1 MFASLKNKI
10 KEETGNDVCA
20 PNSTYSTI
28 RRSSSILSN
37 LNDNDNEM
45 NSNVTLPA
53 THSNGIPLNNNQHRF
68 SAIVSPI
75 DQLNGVIN
83 KKNDE
88 IIQLIEKL
96 NDSETKF
103 TKLSNDYDELVEV
116 KNGLEKRTNI
126 LEGSLKTTKEQR
138 ELIHGEQDKIQN
150 LQAHE
155 ISKLKNL
162 LHFREQ
168 VKSISIPTHSFSIS
182 NVNMR
187 VC

>member
-20 PNSTYSTI
+20 THSTFSSF

-37 LNDNDNEM
+37 LNNNDTNDTS
-45 NSNVTLPA
+45 SNGTFSSHP
-53 THSNGIPLNNNQHRF
+53 SNGIPVNNNQQRY
-68 SAIVSPI
+68 SASVSPI

-88 IIQLIEKL
+88 IVQLIEKL
-96 NDSETKF
+96 NESDAKF
-103 TKLSNDYDELVEV
+103 QKLSTEFDELLAF
-116 KNGLEKRTNI
+116 KNGLEKSNSS
-126 LEGSLKTTKEQR
+126 LEASLRVAQEQK
-138 ELIHGEQDKIQN
+138 ELIHSEQDKIQN
-150 LQAHE
+150 LQAQE

-168 VKSISIPTHSFSIS
+168 VSQLEFSRPFS
-182 NVNMR
+182 GSVN
-187 VC
+187 